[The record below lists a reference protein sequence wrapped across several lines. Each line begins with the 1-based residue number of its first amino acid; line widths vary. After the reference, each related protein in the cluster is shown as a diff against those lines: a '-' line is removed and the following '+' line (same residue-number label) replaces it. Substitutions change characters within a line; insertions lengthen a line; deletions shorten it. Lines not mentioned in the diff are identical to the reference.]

1 MREVLGSS
9 SPFCSIPEEAIKR
22 HFEASYS
29 SRDGCAGVPPPNC
42 LVPPALHPPPLLDSA
57 LPEEVSLLL
66 RRASNTAPGP
76 DGVRY
81 NVWRRRDPTGH
92 VLAAV
97 FNLCIAA
104 RRFPPSWKSSS
115 TVLIHKKDNPGDIN
129 NWRPIALSNT
139 AGKLLCSLLADR
151 LSRWASDNN
160 LISGAQKGF
169 TPAEG
174 CLEHNFILQ
183 ELLDDA
189 RRRGSEL
196 CVAWFDLANAFGSVP
211 HSALLA
217 ALRSAG
223 LSQDQL
229 RFIEDLYQ
237 GSSTSI
243 RHSRGSTDPIAFGA
257 GVRQGCPLS
266 PILFN
271 LVMEYLI
278 RPLTALEDQHGAVL
292 HGTSVSVLAYAD
304 DLALVARSEA
314 SLQALLDVVIPAATW
329 VGLRFKPTKC
339 ATLHVAR
346 RTTRPSVFRI
356 YGAPLR
362 VLGEGDSY
370 QHLGVPTGMKVDQ
383 TPVATIARL
392 EAETEAVLRS
402 VLAPWQKLHA
412 LRTFIIPQLE
422 FNLKTARI
430 RKTALRSLDSKIK
443 CGMKKI
449 FNVPSRASAELVY
462 LPPSCGGAGLVPL
475 ADLSDLAAINHAF
488 RLLTSPDARVASLAL
503 EGLAASA
510 GQRSAARAGMEFLVG
525 YLNGDFPGNSNVAT
539 TFSAARAALN
549 RLKKR
554 LPDLRWGWCAGRA
567 TFQITIPGDRALRI
581 VDRGSRHALSAS
593 LRSSLQQH
601 FRATLSAKPD
611 QGRVARV
618 TTTCATANHMLHE
631 GRYTRFADWRFVHRA
646 RLNVLPLNGCR
657 RWGVNDRR
665 CRRCGQHDETTAHVL
680 CHCTSSLAT
689 GITRRHNAVQDLLVA
704 AIRPAE
710 GVEVRVNQRVPLQAL
725 LQGRDDF
732 PEEMVRCRP
741 DVVMIDAHNKIVKI
755 VDIAVPYED
764 GWRAIEAAR
773 ERKLDTYGPLARMLT
788 AGGYRTSVDAFI
800 VGSLGAW
807 DSANW
812 GTLARLGVHRRY
824 GTSLSRRCVSEA
836 IRWSRDIYVTHVSGV
851 QQWQD

>member
-1 MREVLGSS
+1 
-9 SPFCSIPEEAIKR
+9 
-22 HFEASYS
+22 
-29 SRDGCAGVPPPNC
+29 
-42 LVPPALHPPPLLDSA
+42 
-57 LPEEVSLLL
+57 
-66 RRASNTAPGP
+66 
-76 DGVRY
+76 
-81 NVWRRRDPTGH
+81 
-92 VLAAV
+92 
-97 FNLCIAA
+97 
-104 RRFPPSWKSSS
+104 
-115 TVLIHKKDNPGDIN
+115 
-129 NWRPIALSNT
+129 
-139 AGKLLCSLLADR
+139 
-151 LSRWASDNN
+151 
-160 LISGAQKGF
+160 
-169 TPAEG
+169 
-174 CLEHNFILQ
+174 
-183 ELLDDA
+183 
-189 RRRGSEL
+189 
-196 CVAWFDLANAFGSVP
+196 
-211 HSALLA
+211 
-217 ALRSAG
+217 
-223 LSQDQL
+223 
-229 RFIEDLYQ
+229 
-237 GSSTSI
+237 
-243 RHSRGSTDPIAFGA
+243 
-257 GVRQGCPLS
+257 
-266 PILFN
+266 
-271 LVMEYLI
+271 MEYLI
-278 RPLTALEDQHGAVL
+278 RPLTALKDQHGAVL

-304 DLALVARSEA
+304 DLALVAR
-314 SLQALLDVVIPAATW
+314 
-329 VGLRFKPTKC
+329 
-339 ATLHVAR
+339 
-346 RTTRPSVFRI
+346 TTRPSVFRI

-362 VLGEGDSY
+362 VLGEGESY
-370 QHLGVPTGMKVDQ
+370 QHLGVPTGKVDQ

-412 LRTFIIPQLE
+412 LRTFIILQLE
-422 FNLKTARI
+422 FNLKTAQI

-443 CGMKKI
+443 CGVKKI

-462 LPPSCGGAGLVPL
+462 LPPSCGGAGLVQL

-488 RLLTSPDARVASLAL
+488 RLLTSSDARVASLAL

-567 TFQITIPGDRALRI
+567 TLQISIPGDRALRI
-581 VDRGSRHALSAS
+581 VDRGSRHAMSAS
-593 LRSSLQQH
+593 MRS

-646 RLNVLPLNGCR
+646 RLNVLPLNRCR

-665 CRRCGQHDETTAHVL
+665 CRRCGRHDETTAHVL

-725 LQGRDDF
+725 LQGREDDF

-773 ERKLDTYGPLARMLT
+773 ERKLDAYGPLARMLT
-788 AGGYRTSVDAFI
+788 AGGYRTSVDAFVI
-800 VGSLGAW
+800 GSLGAW